1 MDSLSG
7 PSMSTGVPK
16 RERERTRETAAQG
29 GIGPTFLALQMEE
42 GELSSG
48 MRQPLERS
56 LKRRGNWF
64 SLTVSRWNTAP
75 VTSLVRPI
83 LGFRSPEL

>member
-1 MDSLSG
+1 MDSMSG

-16 RERERTRETAAQG
+16 RERERTREKAAQG

-56 LKRRGNWF
+56 LVKAGK
-64 SLTVSRWNTAP
+64 
-75 VTSLVRPI
+75 LVLP
-83 LGFRSPEL
+83 LQSQVEHSPSD

>member
-1 MDSLSG
+1 MDSMSG

-56 LKRRGNWF
+56 LKGAE
-64 SLTVSRWNTAP
+64 T
-75 VTSLVRPI
+75 
-83 LGFRSPEL
+83 GSPLQSPGGTQPQ